1 MIKKSMCIVAMEEHL
16 MEKLNPFASNNFARK
31 VIVFGV
37 DNSSSSHGDNQ
48 KNNFFN
54 SGWRRYF

>member
-1 MIKKSMCIVAMEEHL
+1 MCIVTMEEHL
-16 MEKLNPFASNNFARK
+16 MEKLNPFASNDFARK

-37 DNSSSSHGDNQ
+37 DNSSLSHGDNQ

-54 SGWRRYF
+54 SG

>member
-54 SGWRRYF
+54 SG